1 MTNKREGVCRLSN
14 GSTTCKSKFPSAFN
28 LTSAIFTDIT
38 ATNTTI
44 PTSFTSSNTT
54 SLPISKIKHT
64 HVQHLSTATS
74 TLLILSTLLNF
85 LSLLISL
92 FYPTCLSSLP
102 YTLTLLDS
110 LFLIPSIGL
119 TYSIFRNETGLL
131 FPGTKIGVSFEIGF
145 LLLVAAAGTR
155 VLWVIAAPCW
165 RPKKLVPLREEAWV
179 EETTEMGQ
187 RMMVRRWVHTGWVR
201 R

>member
-85 LSLLISL
+85 LSLPISL

-165 RPKKLVPLREEAWV
+165 RPKKLVPVREEAWV
-179 EETTEMGQ
+179 EET
-187 RMMVRRWVHTGWVR
+187 MMVRRWVHTGWVR